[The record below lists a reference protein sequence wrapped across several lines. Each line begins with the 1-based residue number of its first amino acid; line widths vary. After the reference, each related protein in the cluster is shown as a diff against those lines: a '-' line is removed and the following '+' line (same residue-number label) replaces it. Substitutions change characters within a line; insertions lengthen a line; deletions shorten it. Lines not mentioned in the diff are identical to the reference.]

1 MEKDLLNQDP
11 KMIERVNRTLFGP
24 VNRLRSNVSIVIS
37 PSVEVRGLIDI
48 MRRYRAAN
56 ATALIIVSFTDLRRI
71 IPNPN
76 SDNPGYGNPRFGR

>member
-1 MEKDLLNQDP
+1 
-11 KMIERVNRTLFGP
+11 
-24 VNRLRSNVSIVIS
+24 
-37 PSVEVRGLIDI
+37 

-56 ATALIIVSFTDLRRI
+56 ATALIIVSLTDLRRI